1 MRDVFGTL
9 DATRHIQHCTVQ
21 YLLNGRSQDLG
32 IVFPHVVHLDD
43 SCLPRTD
50 VCAESK
56 YVCKEVLGAV
66 GWWFVVDVDVIC
78 LHFAYRPRYIAYP
91 AYHTQATRG
100 KSCIS
105 HQNFQKTVREI
116 TREIANGIGSVD
128 SWRLLQDMYRKI
140 LLGKASWQN
149 LWIMK
154 IHDISL
160 CFIASSSLHRFP
172 VLVLLCQGFWE
183 RLDYERIKY
192 QTVVRWAANESLLW
206 PPCSKAWQKDSCYI
220 HSNVATTDIPP
231 LSTISCQISTGLACH
246 VQDKACQDAFYQEE
260 DRGNTWQWQV
270 EIETA
275 QSQNEN
281 LETYVVST
289 RSNAKDT
296 NHGERIECKPQKM

>member
-1 MRDVFGTL
+1 MFVLSQNMSARKFWEQLVDDLLLMLTWFV
-9 DATRHIQHCTVQ
+9 CT
-21 YLLNGRSQDLG
+21 SPTDLG
-32 IVFPHVVHLDD
+32 I
-43 SCLPRTD
+43 LPILLITHRPPGG
-50 VCAESK
+50 SP
-56 YVCKEVLGAV
+56 
-66 GWWFVVDVDVIC
+66 
-78 LHFAYRPRYIAYP
+78 AYRIR
-91 AYHTQATRG
+91 TFRKLWG
-100 KSCIS
+100 K
-105 HQNFQKTVREI
+105 EI

-296 NHGERIECKPQKM
+296 NHGERIECKPRKM

>member
-1 MRDVFGTL
+1 MFVLSQNMSARKFWEQLVDDLLWMLTWFV
-9 DATRHIQHCTVQ
+9 CT
-21 YLLNGRSQDLG
+21 SPTDLG
-32 IVFPHVVHLDD
+32 I
-43 SCLPRTD
+43 LPILLITHRPPGGSPACRIRTFR
-50 VCAESK
+50 K
-56 YVCKEVLGAV
+56 LWGKL
-66 GWWFVVDVDVIC
+66 
-78 LHFAYRPRYIAYP
+78 
-91 AYHTQATRG
+91 RG
-100 KSCIS
+100 KLR
-105 HQNFQKTVREI
+105 T
-116 TREIANGIGSVD
+116 GIGSVD

-154 IHDISL
+154 ILDISL

-192 QTVVRWAANESLLW
+192 QTVVR
-206 PPCSKAWQKDSCYI
+206 C
-220 HSNVATTDIPP
+220 SNVATTDIPP

-296 NHGERIECKPQKM
+296 NHGERIECKPRKM